1 MTSTTLTAFAS
12 CHKIASG
19 DLRGIAAT
27 LKALVDTDPQTQILI
42 FDDHSGSQVDL
53 NLHGSLQ
60 EVLQRLPMPRPVTPA
75 PVTDS
80 TASTAPRSAGRP
92 KLGVVARE
100 VTLLPRHWDW
110 LASQPGGSSVAL
122 RKLVE
127 QAQRDNREADAQ
139 RMARDAAYKFI
150 SAMAGDEA
158 GFEEACRAL
167 FAGNKERYEELLS
180 SWPDD
185 VREHAIKI
193 AAASFIK

>member
-1 MTSTTLTAFAS
+1 MTSPTLTAFAS
-12 CHKIASG
+12 RHKIATG

-27 LKALVDTDPQTQILI
+27 LKALVDTDPQAQILI

-60 EVLQRLPMPRPVTPA
+60 EVLQRLPMPRPDTPA
-75 PVTDS
+75 PAADS
-80 TASTAPRSAGRP
+80 TTSTAPRSAGRP

-110 LASQPGGSSVAL
+110 LAGQPGGSSVAL

-167 FAGNKERYEELLS
+167 FAGDKERYEGLLS